1 MVGLGGFGRVFK
13 GVRKFDQRKVAIKV
27 SKEDFT
33 QIFDEKEKEQM
44 LEEVKTMKLHP
55 HPFIVKIID
64 DYIDDRDHQC
74 IV

>member
-1 MVGLGGFGRVFK
+1 
-13 GVRKFDQRKVAIKV
+13 
-27 SKEDFT
+27 
-33 QIFDEKEKEQM
+33 M